1 MDVHEE
7 YTKATTLTLPEM
19 RRRSNGGVVCSY
31 KKNSCDCKQGAL
43 KCSDEC
49 KVISICTHYNDNK
62 YSYIIHNFWYLK
74 IVVMKCH
81 IIIFCRAPHH
91 LRTWVNLCC
100 RTWGWMNK
108 KYGGIKNKEEQMNV
122 FVFKLWLLCQFLH
135 VLSYHEC
142 FFLLCF

>member
-1 MDVHEE
+1 MFM
-7 YTKATTLTLPEM
+7 KNIRK
-19 RRRSNGGVVCSY
+19 RRRWRCQRWGGEVMAVWY
-31 KKNSCDCKQGAL
+31 VHIKNSCDCKQGAL

-62 YSYIIHNFWYLK
+62 YSCIIHNFWYLK